1 LGGFKI
7 NNKYFSKTLSFIQ
20 VLFLVQACSYKT
32 KIDSN
37 YYCRQLKVSCIQSNK
52 VVNFKTSKG
61 DFEVKLVGKDNP
73 VTVSNFLENIY
84 NNIYENKKFYKII
97 NYPQIR
103 FIHGGINPE
112 NKSYMERKQN
122 LNKTSPTI
130 PLEIKFKEEIKP
142 RYNYQIKNPSETVNL
157 VNTFESGS
165 IAMVKSGKNKS
176 SSTEFFFVTT
186 KIPELDGRYSIF
198 GKIIKGLDVLEKIN
212 KEDYI
217 KAVQISN

>member
-1 LGGFKI
+1 
-7 NNKYFSKTLSFIQ
+7 
-20 VLFLVQACSYKT
+20 LVQACSYKS

-37 YYCRQLKVSCIQSNK
+37 YYCQKLKFSCIQSNK

-61 DFEVKLVGKDNP
+61 DFEVKLFGKDNP
-73 VTVSNFLENIY
+73 VTVSNFLENID

-112 NKSYMERKQN
+112 NKSYTERKQN

-157 VNTFESGS
+157 SNTFESGS

>member
-1 LGGFKI
+1 M
-7 NNKYFSKTLSFIQ
+7 Q
-20 VLFLVQACSYKT
+20 VLFFLTACSFKNE
-32 KIDSN
+32 IDSN
-37 YYCRQLKVSCIQSNK
+37 YFCKKLNLTCIQDNK
-52 VVNFKTSKG
+52 VVYFKTSKG
-61 DFEVKLVGKDNP
+61 DFEVKLFGKDNP
-73 VTVSNFLENIY
+73 VTVSNFLENID

-103 FIHGGINPE
+103 FIHGGVNPE
-112 NKSYMERKQN
+112 NKSYIERKQI

-212 KEDYI
+212 KDDYI

>member
-1 LGGFKI
+1 
-7 NNKYFSKTLSFIQ
+7 
-20 VLFLVQACSYKT
+20 LFQACSYKN
-32 KIDSN
+32 KVDSN
-37 YYCRQLKVSCIQSNK
+37 YYCQKLRFSCIQSNK
-52 VVNFKTSKG
+52 IVNFKTSKG
-61 DFEVKLVGKDNP
+61 DFEVKLLGKDNP
-73 VTVSNFLENIY
+73 VTVSNFLENID
-84 NNIYENKKFYKII
+84 NKIYVNQKFYKII
-97 NYPQIR
+97 NFPQIK
-103 FIHGGINPE
+103 FIHGGVNPK
-112 NKSYMERKQN
+112 NKLYFERNQD
-122 LNKTSPTI
+122 LNKTSPSI
-130 PLEIKFKEEIKP
+130 PLEIKFKDEIKP

-165 IAMVKSGKNKS
+165 IAMVKSGTDKS

>member
-1 LGGFKI
+1 M
-7 NNKYFSKTLSFIQ
+7 
-20 VLFLVQACSYKT
+20 VQACSYKS

-37 YYCRQLKVSCIQSNK
+37 YYCQKVKFSCIESNK

-61 DFEVKLVGKDNP
+61 DFAVKLFGKDNP
-73 VTVSNFLENIY
+73 VTVSNFLENIE
-84 NNIYENKKFYKII
+84 NNIYVIQKFYKII
-97 NYPQIR
+97 NY
-103 FIHGGINPE
+103 
-112 NKSYMERKQN
+112 
-122 LNKTSPTI
+122 
-130 PLEIKFKEEIKP
+130 
-142 RYNYQIKNPSETVNL
+142 YQIKNPSETVNL

-212 KEDYI
+212 KEDFI

>member
-1 LGGFKI
+1 M
-7 NNKYFSKTLSFIQ
+7 
-20 VLFLVQACSYKT
+20 FLVNACSYKN

-37 YYCRQLKVSCIQSNK
+37 YYCQKLKLSCTQSNK
-52 VVNFKTSKG
+52 VVNFKTTKG
-61 DFEVKLVGKDNP
+61 DFEVKLFGKDNP
-73 VTVSNFLENIY
+73 VTVSNFLENID
-84 NNIYENKKFYKII
+84 NNIYVNQKFYKII

-103 FIHGGINPE
+103 FIHGGVNPE
-112 NKSYMERKQN
+112 NKSYIERKLN
-122 LNKTSPTI
+122 LNKTIPTI

-142 RYNYQIKNPSETVNL
+142 RYNYQIKNPNETENL

-165 IAMVKSGKNKS
+165 IAMVKSGKNMS
-176 SSTEFFFVTT
+176 SSTEFFFVTG

-198 GKIIKGLDVLEKIN
+198 GKIIRGLEVLEKIN